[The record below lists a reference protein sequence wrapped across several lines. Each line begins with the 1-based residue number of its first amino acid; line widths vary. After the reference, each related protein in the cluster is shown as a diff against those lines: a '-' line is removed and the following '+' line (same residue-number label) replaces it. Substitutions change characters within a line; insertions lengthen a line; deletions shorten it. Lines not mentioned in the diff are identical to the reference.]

1 MTHID
6 YPSTSLK
13 AYLILDEQSKG
24 ALVRRELLNFFDI
37 HSPRKE
43 YTLSSSWGKFLISG
57 RRANGF
63 AIYSLKRK
71 SEIHLLE
78 VIECQDIP
86 NNRNEIPTSDFVKHH
101 PRLGRI
107 MTELSPH
114 NCEAKKRLL
123 VGRDFIDA
131 HYFLEQVIGPPN
143 SPFFQK
149 TDMSMG
155 DHLVHWKESL
165 SR

>member
-24 ALVRRELLNFFDI
+24 ALVRRELLNYFDI

-43 YTLSSSWGKFLISG
+43 YTLSSSWRKFLISG

-114 NCEAKKRLL
+114 NCEAKKLLL

>member
-6 YPSTSLK
+6 YPSKSLK
-13 AYLILDEQSKG
+13 AYLILDKQSKG
-24 ALVRRELLNFFDI
+24 TLVRRELLNYFDK

-43 YTLSSSWGKFLISG
+43 YTLSSSWGKFLMSG

-63 AIYSLKRK
+63 VIYSLDRK
-71 SEIHLLE
+71 SEIHLLK

-86 NNRNEIPTSDFVKHH
+86 NNRNEIRISDIVKHH

-107 MTELSPH
+107 TTELSPQD
-114 NCEAKKRLL
+114 CEAKKLL
-123 VGRDFIDA
+123 QFGRDFIDA
-131 HYFLEQVIGPPN
+131 HYFLEQVFGPPN
-143 SPFFQK
+143 SPFSQK
-149 TDMSMG
+149 TDMWMG